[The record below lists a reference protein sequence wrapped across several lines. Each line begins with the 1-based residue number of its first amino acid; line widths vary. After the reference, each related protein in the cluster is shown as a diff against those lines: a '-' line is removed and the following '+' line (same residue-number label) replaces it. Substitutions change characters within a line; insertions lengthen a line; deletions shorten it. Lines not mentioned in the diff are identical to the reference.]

1 MKNCIKKIR
10 SWFLILLLALCIN
23 CIPVK
28 VNAQEHEIAQLVL
41 NLEKLNQLRKI
52 LQQLYDGYKIISDG
66 YNKVKDIT
74 SGNYKIHELFLDG
87 LYKVSPTVKR
97 YHRIADIIRDQ
108 VAIIKESKAALSNFS
123 SKGILTNGQIDYIGK
138 VYERLLDESLRNLD
152 ELAMIITSGQLR
164 MSDDER
170 LKGIDR
176 IYFEMQKKLLFL
188 RGFNNRQKMIAAEK
202 LKDKIENQTLKELHD
217 LK

>member
-1 MKNCIKKIR
+1 MKKLFII
-10 SWFLILLLALCIN
+10 IALFI
-23 CIPVK
+23 ISLTTLPVR
-28 VNAQEHEIAQLVL
+28 VIAQEHEIAQLVL

-52 LQQLYDGYKIISDG
+52 LTQLYDGYKIVNEG

-108 VAIIKESKAALSNFS
+108 AAIVKESKAALKNLS
-123 SKGILTNGQIDYIGK
+123 SFNVFTGGQIDYIEQ
-138 VYERLLDESLRNLD
+138 VYDRLIDDSMKHLD
-152 ELAMIITSGQLR
+152 ELIMITTGGQLR
-164 MSDDER
+164 MTDDER

-176 IYFEMQKKLLFL
+176 IYQEVQKKLLFL
-188 RGFNNRQKMIAAEK
+188 RSFNNRQKMIAIEK
-202 LKDKIENQTLKELHD
+202 LHDKSEDRSLRSLHG
-217 LK
+217 LQ

>member
-1 MKNCIKKIR
+1 MKNRIKKIR
-10 SWFLILLLALCIN
+10 AWFLILLLALCIN
-23 CIPVK
+23 SIPVK

-97 YHRIADIIRDQ
+97 YHRIADIIRSQ
-108 VAIIKESKAALSNFS
+108 AAIIKESKAALSNFS
-123 SKGILTNGQIDYIGK
+123 SQGIFTNGQIDYIGK

-152 ELAMIITSGQLR
+152 ELSMIITSGQLR

-176 IYFEMQKKLLFL
+176 IHLEIQKKLFFL
-188 RGFNNRQKMIAAEK
+188 RSFNNRQRMIEAEK

>member
-1 MKNCIKKIR
+1 MKNRIKKIKAYV
-10 SWFLILLLALCIN
+10 LLLLLTLCIN
-23 CIPVK
+23 SIPVK

-74 SGNYKIHELFLDG
+74 SGNSKIHELFLDG
-87 LYKVSPTVKR
+87 LYKVSPAVKR

-108 VAIIKESKAALSNFS
+108 AAIIKESKAALNTFS
-123 SKGILTNGQIDYIGK
+123 SQGIFTNGQIDYIGK
-138 VYERLLDESLRNLD
+138 VYERLLEESLRNLD
-152 ELAMIITSGQLR
+152 ELAMIITAGQLR

-176 IYFEMQKKLLFL
+176 VYLEMQKKLVFL
-188 RGFNNRQKMIAAEK
+188 RSFNNRQRMIAAEK
-202 LKDKIENQTLKELHD
+202 LKDKIGNQTLKELHD